1 MDPSQYHHFS
11 AQQLQGL
18 TGGDSSSR
26 APQDAHGGGS
36 HGNNGG
42 NQETHIN
49 NQENAQQLSA
59 SLFQQMQSIQQQQ
72 QQQQQS
78 AHTQGTAQGGS
89 INNSGV
95 PLLVG
100 ATPLQQQL
108 SALQSLTAHPGFAA
122 FQNQQQ
128 QTQPPPQQPTSQLQ
142 IPQGLLNIPGL
153 TAEQAALFFQQAQQQ
168 QQQQQAQQQ
177 QMQQP
182 NQQAQQLQQQM
193 QQHLQQ
199 QTQQQ
204 QNQTVQQQYQQ
215 FQQPQQQQFQQQQ
228 PQGLMNANA
237 LGISLQ
243 QQIQQL
249 QLAQQLMAAGLPAN
263 LSLMG
268 AGAAPGNVN
277 LASFM
282 SGQTQQPAVTQ
293 PNSQLAAFQNNQL
306 LMAQQNLGKQTTPST
321 GAFGGFLPEES
332 QKPSDSAGSAPTA
345 TEEWAEPFAGKGKK
359 EPPFPLKLHQIL
371 GNPEFAECIC
381 WNPHGRSW
389 RILKPPVFEQLVIP
403 LYFRHAKYAS
413 FMRQVNG
420 WGFKRIVSG
429 NDHNSYFHE
438 LFVREYPQLCI
449 KMKRIK
455 KGEGERK
462 RKSDDGSDDSDGGN
476 IEGENSAAN
485 EAGDQGSNEGG
496 DDNKGQSQN
505 DSLSNLHH
513 QYNLPSQESSNQQ
526 GSIFS
531 QLGGGSNNTNG
542 ASDQNALAGI
552 LNQGQFNLGQ
562 LNGGGR
568 LSNMMGSSASP
579 NPATPASSAPVSLP
593 SGLAGLQGVDSATLM
608 KLQEALSAAGGGN
621 AMQSLL
627 QQQAPAAPSAPQQ
640 LQQTPQLGNFAFLS
654 SQIGG
659 PNAALLAAQL
669 QAATQGP
676 SGGNGGEVRDTDK
689 ESEAV

>member
-199 QTQQQ
+199 QAQQQ

-485 EAGDQGSNEGG
+485 EAGDQGSNEGS

-513 QYNLPSQESSNQQ
+513 QYNLPSQD
-526 GSIFS
+526 
-531 QLGGGSNNTNG
+531 
-542 ASDQNALAGI
+542 DQNALAGI

-676 SGGNGGEVRDTDK
+676 SGGNGGEERDTDK